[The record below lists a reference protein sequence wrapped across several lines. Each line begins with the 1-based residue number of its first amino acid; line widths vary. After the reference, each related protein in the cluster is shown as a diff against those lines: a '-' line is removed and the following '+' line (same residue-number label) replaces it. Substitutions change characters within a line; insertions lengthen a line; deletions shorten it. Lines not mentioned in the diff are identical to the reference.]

1 MVMAQH
7 VSERCPVCL
16 LSWPV
21 EVIKESIAGI
31 GENIQIR
38 RFERFV
44 LGEGIE
50 VAKADL
56 AADVEAQT
64 KAMQVGEMH
73 ALFIYN
79 PCLPPLTQRVK
90 LHWLST
96 RMICLNVELEVS
108 RHKRPLL
115 QFD

>member
-1 MVMAQH
+1 M
-7 VSERCPVCL
+7 
-16 LSWPV
+16 
-21 EVIKESIAGI
+21 IKEAIAGI

-64 KAMQVGEMH
+64 KAMQVCG
-73 ALFIYN
+73 AARPQSPGI
-79 PCLPPLTQRVK
+79 LPRLVAHVLHSLPLASAQTVVR
-90 LHWLST
+90 LPSS
-96 RMICLNVELEVS
+96 ELQARQGRYGQS
-108 RHKRPLL
+108 NRRHG
-115 QFD
+115 

>member
-1 MVMAQH
+1 MSQG
-7 VSERCPVCL
+7 VCVPASL
-16 LSWPV
+16 NLA
-21 EVIKESIAGI
+21 EVIKESIASI

-64 KAMQVGEMH
+64 KAMQVG
-73 ALFIYN
+73 
-79 PCLPPLTQRVK
+79 
-90 LHWLST
+90 
-96 RMICLNVELEVS
+96 
-108 RHKRPLL
+108 
-115 QFD
+115 